1 MTKKTVFKILI
12 VIITIVI
19 WTLVIL
25 QIIHISNNTTQISNN
40 PATKHFTL
48 PSIDRKNLI
57 DPFSGRSAQT
67 GGSGIKMSGPIQAP
81 SVLLKGILSDEA
93 HSKAIIAQHDG
104 TSKMMT
110 AGENIGAVI
119 LLKIESDHVIIQE
132 NNRRYKIYADRWE
145 EEK

>member
-48 PSIDRKNLI
+48 PTLDRKNLI
-57 DPFSGRSAQT
+57 DPFSADQHKQAEA
-67 GGSGIKMSGPIQAP
+67 GSSCQVPFKLHQS
-81 SVLLKGILSDEA
+81 
-93 HSKAIIAQHDG
+93 
-104 TSKMMT
+104 
-110 AGENIGAVI
+110 
-119 LLKIESDHVIIQE
+119 
-132 NNRRYKIYADRWE
+132 Y
-145 EEK
+145 